1 MQKIPI
7 LCLNAVF
14 ISSIQTELT
23 DDEILLF
30 QSELLEMNHQLNP
43 KGIIIDVTSLDV
55 IDSYMAK
62 VITDVMTM
70 VKLQGSTLVLCGVQ
84 PAVSST
90 LVDMGVIL
98 DSMKTFLSLDHAFN
112 YLTRTENA
120 IALRKYNE

>member
-7 LCLNAVF
+7 LCLNSMF

-23 DDEILLF
+23 DDEIVLF
-30 QSELLEMNHQLNP
+30 QTELLEKNHQLNP

-62 VITDVMTM
+62 VITDVMIM
-70 VKLQGSTLVLCGVQ
+70 VKLQGSILVLCGVQ

-90 LVDMGVIL
+90 LVDMGVAL
-98 DSMKTFLSLDHAFN
+98 DSMKTFLSLDHAFT
-112 YLTRTENA
+112 YLSKAEEA
-120 IALRKYNE
+120 IGISKYK